1 MHRFFTILAI
11 GALSAAE
18 PAPAVRFRNVAE
30 AAGLRFR
37 IENAA
42 TPEKRMIETMAGG
55 LAVFDYNND
64 GRPDIFF
71 TNGAGG
77 ASMNK
82 KDPKYWNRLY
92 RNDGG
97 WKFTDV
103 TAESGLAGQG
113 YAMGAAA
120 ADFDNDGNVDL
131 FVSNVGG
138 SILYR
143 NLGNGK
149 FEDITANSGIR
160 DEQWAVA
167 ALWFDFDN
175 DGLLDLWVTHY
186 SQWPPASDRYCGDVQ
201 KGVRVYCHPKYFQ
214 GLPNRLY
221 RNLGNSKFEDV
232 SVKSGIA
239 AHRGRGMGVVSADYD
254 GDGRMDV
261 FVTNDNEPNFLFHN
275 LGNGK
280 FEEVGLLAGV
290 ALMDSGKPVASM
302 GADFRDYDNDGWPD
316 LFVVDLFSETFP
328 LFRNSGKG
336 DFRDATYSS
345 RVGRL
350 SARMS
355 GWGVGLFDF
364 NLDGWKD
371 LFYSCAHV
379 NDLVEQTEPTRYRLP
394 NAIFINEKG
403 TFRDGSAEAG
413 PDFQI
418 PRAHRGMAV
427 ADFDGDGKLD
437 VVVASLMDPAELWQ
451 NTTESDG
458 DWLIVKLQGVKANR
472 DGIGARLKWRGQW
485 NQMTTSV
492 GYASSGH
499 FGVHFGAPKAPVI
512 DKMDLAD
519 TLEIWWPGGKRQL
532 VTGVKPRQ
540 VLVVKQ
546 EP

>member
-1 MHRFFTILAI
+1 MHRLFTIFAI
-11 GALSAAE
+11 AALGAAQT
-18 PAPAVRFRNVAE
+18 APAVHFRNVAE

-37 IENAA
+37 VENGA
-42 TPEKRMIETMAGG
+42 TAQKRMIETMAGG
-55 LAVFDYNND
+55 LAIFDYNGD

-71 TNGAGG
+71 TNGAAAG
-77 ASMNK
+77 SMAK
-82 KDPKYWNRLY
+82 DDPKYWNRLY

-103 TAESGLAGQG
+103 TAEAGLAGEG

-120 ADFDNDGNVDL
+120 ADFDNDGRVDL
-131 FVSNVGG
+131 FVAKVGG
-138 SILYR
+138 SRLYR
-143 NLGNGK
+143 NLGGGK
-149 FEDITANSGIR
+149 FADVTAASGIV
-160 DEQWAVA
+160 DELWAVA
-167 ALWFDFDN
+167 AVWVDVDN

-186 SQWPPASDRYCGDVQ
+186 TQWPAATDRFCGDAQ

-221 RNLGNSKFEDV
+221 RNLGNGKFEDV

-254 GDGRMDV
+254 GDGWTDI

-280 FEEVGLLAGV
+280 FAEVGLQVGV
-290 ALMDSGKPVASM
+290 ALLDTGKPVASM
-302 GADFRDYDNDGWPD
+302 GVDFRDYDNDGWPD
-316 LFVVDLFSETFP
+316 LFVTDLFGETFP
-328 LFRNSGKG
+328 VFRNTGKG
-336 DFRDATYSS
+336 DFRDATFAS

-350 SARMS
+350 TTKLS

-371 LFYSCAHV
+371 AFYSCAHV
-379 NDLVEQTEPTRYRLP
+379 NDLVEQSEATRYRLP
-394 NAIFINEKG
+394 NAILINQKG
-403 TFRDGSAEAG
+403 IFRDGSAEAG
-413 PDFQI
+413 ADFQV

-427 ADFDGDGKLD
+427 ADFNGDGKLD
-437 VVVASLMDPAELWQ
+437 VVVSSLMEPVELWENVTQ
-451 NTTESDG
+451 TDG

-485 NQMTTSV
+485 NTMGSSI

-499 FGVHFGAPKAPVI
+499 FGVHFGAPKAEGT
-512 DKMDLAD
+512 D
-519 TLEIWWPGGKRQL
+519 TLEIWWPGGSKQT
-532 VTGVKPRQ
+532 VADIKPRQ
-540 VLVVKQ
+540 VLLVTQ

>member
-1 MHRFFTILAI
+1 MHRLLPVFFAVLPMAAGP
-11 GALSAAE
+11 GA
-18 PAPAVRFRNVAE
+18 AVRFRNVAD
-30 AAGLRFR
+30 AAGLRFTLD
-37 IENAA
+37 NAPM
-42 TPEKRMIETMAGG
+42 PEKRMIETMAGG

-71 TNGAGG
+71 TNGAAGL
-77 ASMNK
+77 AMK
-82 KDPKYWNRLY
+82 KDAPKYWNRLF

-103 TAESGLAGQG
+103 TAEAGLAGQG

-131 FVSNVGG
+131 FVANVGG

-149 FEDITANSGIR
+149 FQDITAASGIH
-160 DEQWAVA
+160 DDLWAVA
-167 ALWFDFDN
+167 AVWFDYDN

-186 SQWPPASDRYCGDVQ
+186 AKWPAAMDRFCGDKE

-214 GLPNRLY
+214 GLPNSLY
-221 RNLGNSKFEDV
+221 HNLGNGKFEDV
-232 SVKSGIA
+232 SVKSGVA
-239 AHRGRGMGVVSADYD
+239 QHLMRGMGVAIGDYD
-254 GDGRMDV
+254 GDGFMDV
-261 FVTNDNEPNFLFHN
+261 FVTNDNAPNCLFRN

-316 LFVVDLFSETFP
+316 LFVADLFNETFP
-328 LFRNSGKG
+328 VFRNTGKG
-336 DFRDATYSS
+336 DFRDAGYAT
-345 RVGRL
+345 RIGPL
-350 SARMS
+350 SAKLS

-379 NDLVEQTEPTRYRLP
+379 NDLVEQFEPTRYRLP
-394 NAIFINEKG
+394 NAIFINQKG
-403 TFRDGSAEAG
+403 VFRDGSAEAG
-413 PDFQI
+413 PDFQV
-418 PRAHRGMAV
+418 PRAHRGLAF
-427 ADFDGDGKLD
+427 ADFNGDGKID
-437 VVVASLMDPAELWQ
+437 AVVSALMEPAELWE
-451 NTTESDG
+451 NITETDG

-472 DGIGARLKWRGQW
+472 DGIGARLKWGGQW
-485 NQMTTSV
+485 NVMTTSI

-499 FGVHFGAPKAPVI
+499 FGVHFGVPKG
-512 DKMDLAD
+512 LGAD
-519 TLEIWWPGGKRQL
+519 TLEIWWPGGGKQV

-540 VLVVKQ
+540 VLVVR
-546 EP
+546 EAP

>member
-1 MHRFFTILAI
+1 MHRLWLVFFA
-11 GALSAAE
+11 AVLSAAD
-18 PAPAVRFRNVAE
+18 PATAVRFRNVAE
-30 AAGLRFR
+30 AAGLRFT
-37 IENAA
+37 IENAPMA
-42 TPEKRMIETMAGG
+42 EKRMIETMAGG

-71 TNGAGG
+71 TNGAAGLG
-77 ASMNK
+77 MK
-82 KDPKYWNRLY
+82 KDDPKYWNRLF

-103 TAESGLAGQG
+103 TVEAGLAGKG

-131 FVSNVGG
+131 FVANVGG

-149 FEDITANSGIR
+149 FQDVTAAAGIR
-160 DEQWAVA
+160 DDLWAVA
-167 ALWFDFDN
+167 AVWFDYDN
-175 DGLLDLWVTHY
+175 DGRLDLWVTHY
-186 SQWPPASDRYCGDVQ
+186 AKWPAAMDRYCGDRQ

-214 GLPNRLY
+214 GLPNSLY
-221 RNLGNSKFEDV
+221 HNLGNGKFEDV
-232 SVKSGIA
+232 SVKSGVA
-239 AHRGRGMGVVSADYD
+239 ATLMRGMGVAIGDYD
-254 GDGRMDV
+254 GDGFMDV
-261 FVTNDNEPNFLFHN
+261 FVTNDNAPNALFRN

-316 LFVVDLFSETFP
+316 LFVVDLFNETFP
-328 LFRNSGKG
+328 VFRNTGKG
-336 DFRDATYSS
+336 GFRDAGYTTHIS
-345 RVGRL
+345 RL
-350 SARMS
+350 TAKIS

-379 NDLVEQTEPTRYRLP
+379 NDLVEQFEPTHYRLP
-394 NAIFINEKG
+394 NAILINEKG
-403 TFRDGSAEAG
+403 VFRDGSVEAG
-413 PDFQI
+413 PDFQV
-418 PRAHRGMAV
+418 PRAHRGLAV
-427 ADFDGDGKLD
+427 ADFNGDGKLD
-437 VVVASLMDPAELWQ
+437 AVVSSLGDPAELWE
-451 NTTESDG
+451 NITETDG

-472 DGIGARLKWRGQW
+472 DGIGARLKWGGQW
-485 NQMTTSV
+485 NVMTTSI
-492 GYASSGH
+492 GYSSSSH
-499 FGVHFGAPKAPVI
+499 FGVHFGVPKGQG
-512 DKMDLAD
+512 AD
-519 TLEIWWPGGKRQL
+519 VLEIWWPGGKKQV

-540 VLVVKQ
+540 VLVVRE